1 MTGVDE
7 AGEALLGPLLGIDVG
22 SVRIGVALCD
32 PAATVAVPLE
42 TVRRGRGDL
51 DRIAD
56 LAAQRGVCGFIVGL
70 PVTLAGQEGPA
81 AQGSRAFATDLARRV
96 APAPV
101 RLVDERLTTAGAS
114 RGLRAAGVSGR
125 QARHVVDQVAATAIL
140 QGALDM
146 QRTTGRPAGELVP
159 APSWRTAADAGTDD
173 PDETRTP

>member
-1 MTGVDE
+1 MTRSNDE
-7 AGEALLGPLLGIDVG
+7 GAQSHGPLLGIDVG

-51 DRIAD
+51 DRIAT
-56 LAAQRGVCGFIVGL
+56 LAAQRGVSGLVVGL

-81 AQGSRAFATDLARRV
+81 AQASRAFATDLARCV
-96 APAPV
+96 APTPV

-125 QARHVVDQVAATAIL
+125 KARHVVDQVAATAIL

-146 QRTTGRPAGELVP
+146 QRTTGQPAGELVT